1 MRDWRKFVQVQL
13 AGLPLSPGTK
23 ADVVDELG
31 GHLEEV
37 CEGLQR
43 QGMTEELAAQ
53 HAMRQVTDWNALQ
66 RHIRNAKERE
76 DLMHNRVR
84 QLWFPG
90 ILTLTLST
98 GLLPTL
104 LQLGLEP
111 RIVSWSGPDTILFY
125 VPWLLTLPLFGALG
139 AYISLCAG
147 GSARAILFS
156 GIFPML
162 SLASCFF
169 VILPLSIVLDRS
181 LAFHLTLAGFL
192 GLLLSW
198 VVAPGA
204 ALLIGALPIE
214 ILHTRK
220 MHSQRVTGA

>member
-23 ADVVDELG
+23 ADVVDELA

-37 CEGLQR
+37 YEGLRR

-53 HAMRQVTDWNALQ
+53 RTVRQVTDWNALQ

-76 DLMHNRVR
+76 ELMQNRVR

-90 ILTLTLST
+90 FLTLTLST
-98 GLLPTL
+98 GLLPML
-104 LQLGLEP
+104 LKLGLEP
-111 RIVSWSGPDTILFY
+111 RIVSWNGPDTILFC
-125 VPWLLTLPLFGALG
+125 VPWLLTLPLFGAAG
-139 AYISLCAG
+139 AYISLRAG

-162 SLASCFF
+162 SLAACFF

-181 LAFHLTLAGFL
+181 IAFHLTLAGFL

-204 ALLIGALPIE
+204 ALLIGALPIQ
-214 ILHTRK
+214 ILHAHK
-220 MHSQRVTGA
+220 MHSQRVAGA

>member
-204 ALLIGALPIE
+204 ALLIGALPIQ
-214 ILHTRK
+214 ILHARK
-220 MHSQRVTGA
+220 MHSQRVADA

>member
-1 MRDWRKFVQVQL
+1 MAK
-13 AGLPLSPGTK
+13 LPLSPGTK
-23 ADVVDELG
+23 ADVVDELA

-37 CEGLQR
+37 YEGHRR

-53 HAMRQVTDWNALQ
+53 RAMRQVTDWNALQ
-66 RHIRNAKERE
+66 RHIRNAKKRE

-90 ILTLTLST
+90 FLTLTLSM
-98 GLLPTL
+98 GLLPML
-104 LQLGLEP
+104 LELGLQP

-125 VPWLLTLPLFGALG
+125 VPWLLTLPLFGALC
-139 AYISLCAG
+139 AYISLRAG

-162 SLASCFF
+162 SLAACFF

-181 LAFHLTLAGFL
+181 IAFHLTLAGFL
-192 GLLLSW
+192 GLWLSW

-204 ALLIGALPIE
+204 ALLIGVLPIQ
-214 ILHTRK
+214 ILHAREVN
-220 MHSQRVTGA
+220 SQRVTGA

>member
-1 MRDWRKFVQVQL
+1 MRNWQELVRQRLSSLALDAEERDAVQVEL
-13 AGLPLSPGTK
+13 A
-23 ADVVDELG
+23 A
-31 GHLEEV
+31 HLEEV
-37 CEGLQR
+37 YEDHRR
-43 QGMTEELAAQ
+43 QGMAEELAAQ
-53 HAMRQVTDWNALQ
+53 SAMQQVTDWNALQ

-76 DLMHNRVR
+76 DLMQNRVR

-90 ILTLTLST
+90 FLTLTLSM

-104 LQLGLEP
+104 LKLGLPP
-111 RIVSWSGPDTILFY
+111 RILSWSGPGTILFY

-139 AYISLCAG
+139 AYISLRAG

-162 SLASCFF
+162 SLAACFF
-169 VILPLSIVLDRS
+169 VILPLSIVLERS
-181 LAFHLTLAGFL
+181 IAFHLTLAGFM

-204 ALLIGALPIE
+204 ALLIGALPIQ
-214 ILHTRK
+214 ILGAREAD
-220 MHSQRVTGA
+220 SQRVAGG

>member
-13 AGLPLSPGTK
+13 AGLPLSSGTK
-23 ADVVDELG
+23 ADVVDELA

-37 CEGLQR
+37 YEGLRR

-53 HAMRQVTDWNALQ
+53 RAMRQVTDWNALQ

-76 DLMHNRVR
+76 ELMYNRIR

-90 ILTLTLST
+90 LLTLTLST
-98 GLLPTL
+98 GLLPML
-104 LQLGLEP
+104 LKLGLEP
-111 RIVSWSGPDTILFY
+111 RIVLWSGPDTILFY
-125 VPWLLTLPLFGALG
+125 VPWLLTLPLLGGLG
-139 AYISLCAG
+139 AYISLRAG

-156 GIFPML
+156 GVFPVL
-162 SLASCFF
+162 SLAACFF

-181 LAFHLTLAGFL
+181 IAFHLTLAGFL

-198 VVAPGA
+198 VVTPGT
-204 ALLIGALPIE
+204 ALLIGALSIQ
-214 ILHTRK
+214 ILHT
-220 MHSQRVTGA
+220 HQANSQRVPGA

>member
-1 MRDWRKFVQVQL
+1 MRNWQ
-13 AGLPLSPGTK
+13 
-23 ADVVDELG
+23 EL
-31 GHLEEV
+31 V
-37 CEGLQR
+37 RQR
-43 QGMTEELAAQ
+43 LQGMAEELAAQ
-53 HAMRQVTDWNALQ
+53 SAMQQVTDWNALQ

-139 AYISLCAG
+139 AYISLRAG

-162 SLASCFF
+162 SLAACFF

-181 LAFHLTLAGFL
+181 IAFHLTLAGFM

-204 ALLIGALPIE
+204 ALLIGALPIQ
-214 ILHTRK
+214 ILGAREAD
-220 MHSQRVTGA
+220 SQRVAGG

>member
-1 MRDWRKFVQVQL
+1 MRDGRKFVQVQL

-23 ADVVDELG
+23 ADVVDELA

-37 CEGLQR
+37 YEGHR
-43 QGMTEELAAQ
+43 HQGMTEKLAAQ
-53 HAMRQVTDWNALQ
+53 RAMGQVTDWNALE
-66 RHIRNAKERE
+66 RHIRKAKERE

-84 QLWFPG
+84 RLWFPRF
-90 ILTLTLST
+90 LTMTLSA
-98 GLLPTL
+98 GLLLVL
-104 LQLGLEP
+104 LKLGLQP
-111 RIVSWSGPDTILFY
+111 RMVSWGGADTVLFY

-139 AYISLCAG
+139 AYISLRAG

-162 SLASCFF
+162 SLAACFF
-169 VILPLSIVLDRS
+169 VILPLSFVLDRS
-181 LAFHLTLAGFL
+181 ASFQPTLAGFL

-204 ALLIGALPIE
+204 ALLIGALPIQ
-214 ILHTRK
+214 ILHAREI
-220 MHSQRVTGA
+220 HSQSLPGA

>member
-1 MRDWRKFVQVQL
+1 MHDWRKFVQVQL

-23 ADVVDELG
+23 ADVVDELA

-37 CEGLQR
+37 YEGHRR

-53 HAMRQVTDWNALQ
+53 RAMRQVTDWNALQ
-66 RHIRNAKERE
+66 RHIRNAKKRE
-76 DLMHNRVR
+76 ELMQNRVR

-90 ILTLTLST
+90 FLTLTLST
-98 GLLPTL
+98 GLLPML
-104 LQLGLEP
+104 LKLGLQP

-125 VPWLLTLPLFGALG
+125 VLWLMTLPLFGALG
-139 AYISLCAG
+139 AYISLRAG

-181 LAFHLTLAGFL
+181 IAFHLTLTGFL

-198 VVAPGA
+198 IVAPGA
-204 ALLIGALPIE
+204 ALLIGALPIQ
-214 ILHTRK
+214 ILDVRK
-220 MHSQRVTGA
+220 MHSQRVAGA

>member
-1 MRDWRKFVQVQL
+1 MHDWRKFVQVQL

-37 CEGLQR
+37 YEGHRR

-53 HAMRQVTDWNALQ
+53 RAMQQVTDWNALQ

-76 DLMHNRVR
+76 DLMQNRVR

-90 ILTLTLST
+90 FLTLTLSM
-98 GLLPTL
+98 GLLPML
-104 LQLGLEP
+104 LKLGLQP
-111 RIVSWSGPDTILFY
+111 RILSWSGPGTILFY

-139 AYISLCAG
+139 AHISLRPG

-162 SLASCFF
+162 SLAACFF
-169 VILPLSIVLDRS
+169 VILPFSIVLDRS
-181 LAFHLTLAGFL
+181 IAFHLTLAGFL

-204 ALLIGALPIE
+204 ALLIGALPIQ
-214 ILHTRK
+214 ILHAREVNA
-220 MHSQRVTGA
+220 QRVAGA

>member
-1 MRDWRKFVQVQL
+1 MPDWQKLVRKGLSGLKLDATEKEEVHAEL
-13 AGLPLSPGTK
+13 A
-23 ADVVDELG
+23 E
-31 GHLEEV
+31 HLEE
-37 CEGLQR
+37 LYQDHRR
-43 QGMTEELAAQ
+43 QGMSEELAAQ
-53 HAMRQVTDWNALQ
+53 RAMRQVTDWNELQ

-90 ILTLTLST
+90 FLTLTLSVA
-98 GLLPTL
+98 LLPML
-104 LQLGLEP
+104 LKLGLQP

-139 AYISLCAG
+139 AYVSLHAG

-162 SLASCFF
+162 SLAACFF
-169 VILPLSIVLDRS
+169 VILPLSIVLGRGI
-181 LAFHLTLAGFL
+181 AFHLTLAGFL
-192 GLLLSW
+192 GLLVSW

-204 ALLIGALPIE
+204 ALLIGVLPIQ
-214 ILHTRK
+214 ILHAREVN
-220 MHSQRVTGA
+220 SQRVAGA

>member
-53 HAMRQVTDWNALQ
+53 RAMRQVTDWNALQ

-76 DLMHNRVR
+76 ELMQNRVR

-139 AYISLCAG
+139 AYISLRAG

-181 LAFHLTLAGFL
+181 IAFHLTLAGFL

-204 ALLIGALPIE
+204 TLLIGALPIE

-220 MHSQRVTGA
+220 MHSQRVAGA

>member
-1 MRDWRKFVQVQL
+1 
-13 AGLPLSPGTK
+13 
-23 ADVVDELG
+23 
-31 GHLEEV
+31 
-37 CEGLQR
+37 
-43 QGMTEELAAQ
+43 MTEELAAQ
-53 HAMRQVTDWNALQ
+53 RAMRQVTDCNALQ

-76 DLMHNRVR
+76 DLMHNRLR

-90 ILTLTLST
+90 FLTLTFST
-98 GLLPTL
+98 GLLPML
-104 LQLGLEP
+104 LKLGLRP
-111 RIVSWSGPDTILFY
+111 RTVSWSGPETILFY

-139 AYISLCAG
+139 AYISLRAG
-147 GSARAILFS
+147 GSARAILLS
-156 GIFPML
+156 GVFPVL
-162 SLASCFF
+162 SLAACFF

-181 LAFHLTLAGFL
+181 IAFHLTLAGFL

-220 MHSQRVTGA
+220 MHSQRVAGA

>member
-1 MRDWRKFVQVQL
+1 MPDWQKLVRQRLSGLALDAEEKDEVQVEL
-13 AGLPLSPGTK
+13 A
-23 ADVVDELG
+23 A
-31 GHLEEV
+31 HLEEV
-37 CEGLQR
+37 YEDHRR

-53 HAMRQVTDWNALQ
+53 RAMRQVTDWNALQ
-66 RHIRNAKERE
+66 RHIRNAKKRK

-90 ILTLTLST
+90 FLTLTLSM
-98 GLLPTL
+98 GLLPML
-104 LQLGLEP
+104 LKLGLQP

-139 AYISLCAG
+139 AYISMRAG

-162 SLASCFF
+162 SLAACFF

-181 LAFHLTLAGFL
+181 IAFHLTLAGFL

-198 VVAPGA
+198 IVAPGA
-204 ALLIGALPIE
+204 ALLIGALPIQ
-214 ILHTRK
+214 ILHAREVN
-220 MHSQRVTGA
+220 SRRVASA

>member
-1 MRDWRKFVQVQL
+1 MPDWRKFVQVQL
-13 AGLPLSPGTK
+13 AGLPLSSGTK
-23 ADVVDELG
+23 ADVVDELA

-37 CEGLQR
+37 YDGHR
-43 QGMTEELAAQ
+43 HQGIPDELATQ
-53 HAMRQVTDWNALQ
+53 LAMRQVTDWNALQ

-76 DLMHNRVR
+76 DLMHNRIR

-90 ILTLTLST
+90 FLTLTLST
-98 GLLPTL
+98 GLLPIL
-104 LQLGLEP
+104 LKLGLQP
-111 RIVSWSGPDTILFY
+111 RIVSWKGPDTILFY
-125 VPWLLTLPLFGALG
+125 VPWLLTLPLFGALA
-139 AYISLCAG
+139 AYISLRAG

-162 SLASCFF
+162 SLAACFF
-169 VILPLSIVLDRS
+169 VILPLSIVSDRS
-181 LAFHLTLAGFL
+181 IAFHLTLSGFL

-214 ILHTRK
+214 ILYTRK
-220 MHSQRVTGA
+220 MHSRRVGDV